1 MMVNSGDI
9 GAAFSW
15 NVERFKPY
23 FTIHPVKGYVTPG
36 MEVPFEITF
45 APHKVNQDVRC
56 DVSYISGQNRRKS
69 SLLECIFDNMALY
82 FE

>member
-56 DVSYISGQNRRKS
+56 DVSYISGQKS
-69 SLLECIFDNMALY
+69 PKKQSVRVY
-82 FE
+82 F